1 MDWAN
6 RPHPFKDYVGLDPL
20 PLPSALPDLARI
32 LRYGAG
38 VIRSRTLLGGE
49 VYHFRTYSS
58 AGALYPVELY
68 LACPDLADLA
78 AGIYHFHPGEL
89 SLRRLRAG
97 DVRANLAQ
105 AAADSALAEA
115 RAVLLLS
122 GIMWRSAWKYGARA
136 YRHLFW
142 DAGTMLANLL
152 ALATSEGISRRLLT
166 GFVDGEVNH
175 VLGLDG
181 DREAAIALLALG
193 RAERA
198 KQPSRLAPLELE
210 TVPLSRREPVFED
223 ARALHAASALGS
235 LEEVRRYHAAALET
249 PESDAEAWLEP
260 LETVLRRRG
269 SVREFTADPVPLGPL
284 AATLALA
291 AAPVPADAP
300 PSNELYGIVNAVEG
314 LEPGVYRF
322 EPPDV
327 FELLRPGVFRLQ
339 AGYLVLEQYLGALSA
354 ATFFLMTDLE
364 RVLDTLGDRGYRA
377 AQLEAGIR
385 VGRIYLASYAQ
396 GLAATAST
404 FYDDDVS
411 SFLAPNLSP
420 MLCAAVGFAA

>member
-1 MDWAN
+1 
-6 RPHPFKDYVGLDPL
+6 VPL
-20 PLPSALPDLARI
+20 PTGLPDLARI
-32 LRYGAG
+32 LRFGAG
-38 VIRSRTLLGGE
+38 VIRSRTLPGGE
-49 VYHFRTYSS
+49 MYHFRTYSS

-68 LACPDLADLA
+68 LACPELTDLS
-78 AGIYHFHPGEL
+78 AGLYHFHPGEL

-97 DVRANLAQ
+97 DVRANLAH
-105 AAADSALAEA
+105 AAADSALADA

-152 ALATSEGISRRLLT
+152 ALAASEGLSRRLLT
-166 GFVDGEVNH
+166 GFVDSELNH
-175 VLGLDG
+175 ILGLDG

-198 KQPSRLAPLELE
+198 EQPSSLAPLELE
-210 TVPLSRREPVFED
+210 SVPLSRTEPVFED
-223 ARALHAASALGS
+223 ARGLHAASVLAS
-235 LEEVRRYHAAALET
+235 PEEVQSYRTAAPETLE
-249 PESDAEAWLEP
+249 SGAEAGLEP

-269 SVREFTADPVPLGPL
+269 SVREFSADPVPVDQL

-291 AAPVPADAP
+291 AAPVPADVA

-314 LEPGVYRF
+314 LESGVYRF

-327 FELLRPGVFRLQ
+327 LELLRPGAFRLQ
-339 AGYLVLEQYLGALSA
+339 AGYLVLEQYLGSLAA

-364 RVLDTLGDRGYRA
+364 RVLETLGDRGYRA
-377 AQLEAGIR
+377 TELEAGIR

-411 SFLAPNLSP
+411 SFLAPSLSP
-420 MLCAAVGFAA
+420 MLCAAVGFPA